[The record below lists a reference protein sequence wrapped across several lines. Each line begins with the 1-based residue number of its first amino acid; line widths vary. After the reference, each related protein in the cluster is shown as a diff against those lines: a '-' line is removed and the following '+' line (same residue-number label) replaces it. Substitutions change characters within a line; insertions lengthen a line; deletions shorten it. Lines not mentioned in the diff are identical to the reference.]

1 MGQVGGNDALDA
13 APPGTPG
20 LREVLCHFKVVTSAQ
35 GWWVR
40 DRCKLAPMGDSGGHA
55 ATTRVLV
62 VDDEPSIRLLC
73 RVNLELDG
81 HEVLEASS
89 LGTAR
94 GALEEEEVDV
104 VVLDVH
110 LYNERSDALV
120 AECHARRP
128 PIPVVLVTGSVE
140 ITDAGLSDADAIL
153 PKPFEL
159 DQLLST
165 VRNLARAHA
174 PR

>member
-1 MGQVGGNDALDA
+1 
-13 APPGTPG
+13 
-20 LREVLCHFKVVTSAQ
+20 
-35 GWWVR
+35 
-40 DRCKLAPMGDSGGHA
+40 MGDPGGHA

-62 VDDEPSIRLLC
+62 VDDDPSIRLLC

-81 HEVLEASS
+81 HEVLEANS

-94 GALEEEEVDV
+94 GSLEEEDVDV

-153 PKPFEL
+153 PKPVAL

>member
-1 MGQVGGNDALDA
+1 
-13 APPGTPG
+13 
-20 LREVLCHFKVVTSAQ
+20 
-35 GWWVR
+35 
-40 DRCKLAPMGDSGGHA
+40 MGDLGGHA

-81 HEVLEASS
+81 HEVLEANS
-89 LGTAR
+89 LATAR
-94 GALEEEEVDV
+94 EELDREDIDV

-128 PIPVVLVTGSVE
+128 PIPVMLVTGSVE

-159 DQLLST
+159 EQLLST

>member
-1 MGQVGGNDALDA
+1 
-13 APPGTPG
+13 
-20 LREVLCHFKVVTSAQ
+20 
-35 GWWVR
+35 
-40 DRCKLAPMGDSGGHA
+40 MGDPEGHA
-55 ATTRVLV
+55 ATRVLV

-81 HEVLEASS
+81 HEVIEAHS
-89 LGTAR
+89 LASAR
-94 GALEEEEVDV
+94 EALAEEDVDV
-104 VVLDVH
+104 LVLDVH
-110 LYNERSDALV
+110 LHRERSDALV
-120 AECHARRP
+120 SECHARRP

-140 ITDAGLSDADAIL
+140 ITHPGLSEADAIL

-165 VRNLARAHA
+165 VSRLARAHA

>member
-1 MGQVGGNDALDA
+1 M
-13 APPGTPG
+13 
-20 LREVLCHFKVVTSAQ
+20 
-35 GWWVR
+35 
-40 DRCKLAPMGDSGGHA
+40 
-55 ATTRVLV
+55 
-62 VDDEPSIRLLC
+62 
-73 RVNLELDG
+73 
-81 HEVLEASS
+81 LEASS
-89 LGTAR
+89 LATAR
-94 GALEEEEVDV
+94 EELEREDVDV

>member
-1 MGQVGGNDALDA
+1 
-13 APPGTPG
+13 
-20 LREVLCHFKVVTSAQ
+20 
-35 GWWVR
+35 
-40 DRCKLAPMGDSGGHA
+40 MGDPRGHA
-55 ATTRVLV
+55 ATRILV

-81 HEVLEASS
+81 HEVLEAGS
-89 LGTAR
+89 LASAR
-94 GALEEEEVDV
+94 ATLADEEIDV
-104 VVLDVH
+104 LVLDVH
-110 LYNERSDALV
+110 LHRERSDALV
-120 AECHARRP
+120 SECHARRP

-140 ITDAGLSDADAIL
+140 ITDPGLVQADAIL

-165 VRNLARAHA
+165 VRKLARAHA

>member
-1 MGQVGGNDALDA
+1 
-13 APPGTPG
+13 
-20 LREVLCHFKVVTSAQ
+20 
-35 GWWVR
+35 
-40 DRCKLAPMGDSGGHA
+40 MGDPGGHA

-81 HEVLEASS
+81 HEVLEANS
-89 LGTAR
+89 LATAR
-94 GALEEEEVDV
+94 EELDREDIDV

-128 PIPVVLVTGSVE
+128 PIPVMLVTGSVE

-159 DQLLST
+159 EQLLST
-165 VRNLARAHA
+165 VRNLAARAHA
-174 PR
+174 GR

>member
-1 MGQVGGNDALDA
+1 
-13 APPGTPG
+13 
-20 LREVLCHFKVVTSAQ
+20 
-35 GWWVR
+35 
-40 DRCKLAPMGDSGGHA
+40 MGDPGGHA

-81 HEVLEASS
+81 HEVVEARS
-89 LGTAR
+89 LATAR
-94 GALEEEEVDV
+94 EALEQEDVDV

-110 LYNERSDALV
+110 LYRERSDALV

-140 ITDAGLSDADAIL
+140 ITDSGLSHADAIL

-165 VRNLARAHA
+165 VSTLARAHA
-174 PR
+174 AR

>member
-1 MGQVGGNDALDA
+1 
-13 APPGTPG
+13 
-20 LREVLCHFKVVTSAQ
+20 
-35 GWWVR
+35 
-40 DRCKLAPMGDSGGHA
+40 
-55 ATTRVLV
+55 
-62 VDDEPSIRLLC
+62 
-73 RVNLELDG
+73 
-81 HEVLEASS
+81 VLEASS
-89 LGTAR
+89 LATAR
-94 GALEEEEVDV
+94 EELDREVIDV

-128 PIPVVLVTGSVE
+128 PIPVMLVTGSVE

-165 VRNLARAHA
+165 VRNLARVHA

>member
-1 MGQVGGNDALDA
+1 
-13 APPGTPG
+13 
-20 LREVLCHFKVVTSAQ
+20 
-35 GWWVR
+35 
-40 DRCKLAPMGDSGGHA
+40 MGDPGGHA
-55 ATTRVLV
+55 ATRVLV

-89 LGTAR
+89 LATAR
-94 GALEEEEVDV
+94 EELDREVIDV

-128 PIPVVLVTGSVE
+128 PIPVMLVTGSVE

-165 VRNLARAHA
+165 VRNLARATA

>member
-1 MGQVGGNDALDA
+1 
-13 APPGTPG
+13 
-20 LREVLCHFKVVTSAQ
+20 
-35 GWWVR
+35 
-40 DRCKLAPMGDSGGHA
+40 MGDPGGHA
-55 ATTRVLV
+55 ATRVLV

-89 LGTAR
+89 LATA
-94 GALEEEEVDV
+94 GDELEREDVDV

-120 AECHARRP
+120 VECHARRP

>member
-1 MGQVGGNDALDA
+1 
-13 APPGTPG
+13 
-20 LREVLCHFKVVTSAQ
+20 
-35 GWWVR
+35 
-40 DRCKLAPMGDSGGHA
+40 MGDQRGHA
-55 ATTRVLV
+55 ATRILV

-81 HEVLEASS
+81 YEVLEASS
-89 LGTAR
+89 LATAR
-94 GALEEEEVDV
+94 ETLEAEDVDV

-110 LYNERSDALV
+110 LHRERSDPIV
-120 AECHARRP
+120 TECHARRP

-140 ITDAGLSDADAIL
+140 ITDPGLSEADAIL

-165 VRNLARAHA
+165 VRNLADVHAHVH
-174 PR
+174 R